1 MKRSTFSGAGCRR
14 KPDPRCEVHAA
25 QFGILPDTGND
36 QTQQVQHALDTLGAG
51 GGGVLLFA
59 PGEYAFDSPI
69 RINHSH
75 LIMRGMGNA
84 TRLKLRRPQTQQKFS
99 PWLSPALITAGTKL
113 QSTEKFWGVKALS
126 AVPDKNLA
134 GAGGIAMTGDLQ
146 EPDFLTAI
154 TRVVD
159 RRNFRVA
166 EAENLHAGDFVLV
179 TMRNTDDDGTLL
191 KQLLDWHG
199 AFHPLQRA
207 ALLAG
212 PTRAASFQFLAEV
225 EAVADDR
232 ITLTSPLP
240 EELDT
245 AFAPALYAAPLL
257 TGIGV
262 ESLTLCCDW
271 RGPYL
276 LHGGGVYSVTEGNEM
291 DYGWSAVKLFR
302 CAHSRVSRLE
312 IEDFTSAVELIDSR
326 NVTVEEI
333 VITDTTPHGGHYGVK
348 VYCHAEENLFRNI
361 RLEAFRT
368 HAISCEGNAC
378 GNLFQDFTVAN
389 GDLPEVS
396 EFDLPGFA
404 DLPFAPP
411 GHNRFERISGIGRIT
426 GGGGKFNL
434 PHSGRGNT
442 FSDIRFDLRGK
453 ALFYSWIAEDTKQP
467 DRMQFPGT
475 MLDNIQILPNGPEQ

>member
-1 MKRSTFSGAGCRR
+1 MEISTFLHAGCRR
-14 KPDPRCEVHAA
+14 QPDSLREVSAA
-25 QFGILPDTGND
+25 QFGIRSDTGND
-36 QTQQVQHALDTLGAG
+36 QTPQVQHALDTLGAAG
-51 GGGVLLFA
+51 GGILVFP

-69 RINHSH
+69 RINNSH
-75 LIMRGMGNA
+75 LILRGTGA
-84 TRLKLRRPQTQQKFS
+84 STRLRLRRPQTQQTFS
-99 PWLSPALITAGTKL
+99 PWLSPALITAGTEL
-113 QSTEKFWGVKALS
+113 QNTEKFWGVKSLYPI
-126 AVPDKNLA
+126 PDKNLS

-146 EPDFLTAI
+146 EPDFLT
-154 TRVVD
+154 TVTEVLD
-159 RRNFRVA
+159 GHTFHVA
-166 EAENLHAGDFVLV
+166 NAEKLRAGDFVLI
-179 TMRNTDDDGTLL
+179 TMRNMDDEGTLL
-191 KQLLDWHG
+191 KRLLNWHG

-212 PTRAASFQFLAEV
+212 PTRAASFQFLAEI
-225 EAVADDR
+225 EAVTGDLV
-232 ITLTSPLP
+232 TLTSPLP
-240 EELDT
+240 ERLDM
-245 AFAPALYAAPLL
+245 AFTPALYAAPLL

-276 LHGGGVYSVTEGNEM
+276 HHGGNVYSITEGNEM
-291 DYGWSAVKLFR
+291 DYGWSAIKLFR
-302 CAHSRVSRLE
+302 CAHSRVSRLQ

-326 NVTVEEI
+326 NVTVEDI

-348 VYCHAEENLFRNI
+348 VYCHAEENFFRNI

-389 GDLPEVS
+389 GNLPNVS
-396 EFDLPGFA
+396 EFDLHGFA

-411 GHNRFERISGIGRIT
+411 AHNRFERISGIGRIT

-453 ALFYSWIAEDTKQP
+453 ALFYSWIAEDTKLP
-467 DRMQFPGT
+467 DQMQFPGT
-475 MLDNIQILPNGPEQ
+475 TLNNIQILPNGPEQ

>member
-1 MKRSTFSGAGCRR
+1 MSNRSNVGCQSESKYLREFS
-14 KPDPRCEVHAA
+14 AA
-25 QFGILPDTGND
+25 EFGIFPGTETD
-36 QTQQVQHALDTLGAG
+36 QAPLVQHALNTLGTAG
-51 GGGVLLFA
+51 GGILLFA
-59 PGEYAFDSPI
+59 PGEYCFDTT
-69 RINHSH
+69 INLDYSN
-75 LIMRGMGNA
+75 LILRGTGDA
-84 TRLKLRRPQTQQKFS
+84 SRLRLRHPQSQLAFS
-99 PWLSPALITAGTKL
+99 PWLSPALITAGTSL
-113 QSTEKFWGVKALS
+113 QNTKKFWGVKSLYPITEKIFS
-126 AVPDKNLA
+126 
-134 GAGGIAMTGDLQ
+134 GASEITMSGDLQ

-154 TRVVD
+154 TRVID
-159 RRNFRVA
+159 SCTFHVA
-166 EAENLHAGDFVLV
+166 DAEKLHAGDFVLV

-199 AFHPLQRA
+199 AFHPLQRG

-212 PTRAASFQFLAEV
+212 PTRAASFQFLAEI
-225 EAVADDR
+225 EAVTGDR
-232 ITLTSPLP
+232 VTLTSPLP
-240 EELDT
+240 ERLDMV
-245 AFAPALYAAPLL
+245 FAPTLYAAPLL

-276 LHGGGVYSVTEGNEM
+276 HHGGGKYAIPKAIEM
-291 DYGWSAVKLFR
+291 DYGWSAIKLFR
-302 CAHSRVSRLE
+302 CAHSKLNQLR

-326 NVTVEEI
+326 NVTVEDV

-389 GDLPEVS
+389 GNLPDVS
-396 EFDLPGFA
+396 EFDLHGFA

-411 GHNRFERISGIGRIT
+411 AHNRFERISGIGRIT

-453 ALFYSWIAEDTKQP
+453 ALFYSWIAEDTKLP
-467 DRMQFPGT
+467 DQMQFPGT
-475 MLDNIQILPNGPEQ
+475 TLNNIQILPNGPEQ